1 MQKVIVALSNTLQ
14 KGERR
19 IVMTKAEQVEV
30 IRKKIEFEKKF
41 LEDQIK
47 KKMMQGKRLE
57 IAQLKKHKKNNLN
70 LMRVVTA

>member
-1 MQKVIVALSNTLQ
+1 
-14 KGERR
+14 
-19 IVMTKAEQVEV
+19 MTKAEQVEV